1 MTPDDSVDQRNFIL
15 KVMLSSD
22 EPRLRAGWRLL
33 LHTIIL
39 GLISSSLILI
49 YFFVPGLALDGFSD
63 VSPITLILEFG
74 SIVAATWVARRFF
87 DRRSFRSLGFNV
99 TKHTWADLAVG
110 FLLPGLL
117 IGLIFVVEM
126 LFGWITLDGWIWQV
140 ETPVDGLI
148 GIVSGLIAFTLVGF
162 SEEILSRGYHLQNL
176 KDGLNLRW
184 ALLLSSGIFALL
196 HISNPHTSWFSVI
209 GILFAGYFMAYGW
222 IRTGQLWLSIGLH
235 IGWNFFEG
243 NIFGF
248 PVSGLSTTRLI
259 IHHSTGPEW
268 ITGGA
273 FGPEA
278 GFIILPAM
286 ALGVFIM
293 RQYTERVQRSAQ
305 P

>member
-1 MTPDDSVDQRNFIL
+1 MTTNTSPHQRNFIL
-15 KVMLSSD
+15 KIMLSSD

-39 GLISSSLILI
+39 GFISSTFILVYLIL
-49 YFFVPGLALDGFSD
+49 PGLIEEGFSD
-63 VSPITLILEFG
+63 VSLVTLILELG
-74 SIVAATWVARRFF
+74 SILTATWVARRYF
-87 DRRSFRSLGFNV
+87 DRRSFRSLGFHV
-99 TKHTWADLAVG
+99 SKQAWIDLGVG

-117 IGLIFVVEM
+117 MGLIFVVEM
-126 LFGWITLDGWIWQV
+126 LLGWIALDGWVWQ
-140 ETPVDGLI
+140 EASPGDGLI
-148 GIVSGLIAFTLVGF
+148 GIVSGLAAFTLVGF

-196 HISNPHTSWFSVI
+196 HIANPHTSWFSVL
-209 GILFAGYFMAYGW
+209 GIFLAGYFMAYGW
-222 IRTGQLWLSIGLH
+222 IRTGQLWLSVGLH

-248 PVSGLSTTRLI
+248 PVSGLTTTRLI
-259 IHHSTGPEW
+259 LHHSTGPEW

-278 GFIILPAM
+278 GLIILPAM

-293 RQYTERVQRSAQ
+293 RRYTEGAQ
-305 P
+305 PSELH